1 MEDKKSL
8 FVAIN
13 LPMELKREL
22 FKIQKEINS
31 QLGDEYKE
39 AKIFKWVGMENLHI
53 TLKFIGEKGDS
64 EIPKIIIETEKIARS
79 QKPFE
84 VKTERICYDTSKK
97 RPDLLMARGS
107 VLGGGRVLGSGEMLP
122 RLIWL
127 TTNKGHITLAR
138 IKQWV
143 FKKIEPEERPS
154 INQDFEATIPVK
166 SIELMESVLKRTG
179 PEYKIIKSFN
189 LKT

>member
-1 MEDKKSL
+1 MATKRL
-8 FVAIN
+8 FIAIN

-22 FKIQKEINS
+22 FGIQKQINS
-31 QLGDEYKE
+31 QLGEEYTN
-39 AKIFKWVGMENLHI
+39 AQLFKWVAMENLHL
-53 TLKFIGEKGDS
+53 TLKFIGEIGDS
-64 EIPKIIIETEKIARS
+64 EIPKIITETENMAKG

-84 VKTERICYDTSKK
+84 VKTKKICYDNGKQC
-97 RPDLLMARGS
+97 
-107 VLGGGRVLGSGEMLP
+107 P

-143 FKKIEPEERPS
+143 FKSIEIDERPN
-154 INQDFEATIPVK
+154 INQDFEAKFLVQ

-189 LKT
+189 LKKYD